1 MEFEQLK
8 YYVVDFLNFK
18 GGGGGGGGGAIAR
31 DSLIY
36 IAICG
41 IVSPL
46 VIDIFLYLSTRTS
59 DKSSEIR
66 RIGDSDETGAAGEDT
81 LNSSNVFS
89 KTPECYYIH
98 YIIKKI

>member
-1 MEFEQLK
+1 MEFEQL
-8 YYVVDFLNFK
+8 V
-18 GGGGGGGGGAIAR
+18 
-31 DSLIY
+31 
-36 IAICG
+36 
-41 IVSPL
+41 
-46 VIDIFLYLSTRTS
+46 